1 MPIMQD
7 GLITAAR
14 AHDQA
19 DRKVRDCALD
29 VQSRHLV
36 DWIEDE
42 PVGLGCPDFA
52 DIFVGRE
59 ALEGLCARA
68 GVKLSR
74 QLRPCRRRAGPS
86 GRVRCGWYDELS
98 LQRPFQRLRRLIS
111 GDQIRCSFRSSRR

>member
-68 GVKLSR
+68 GVTKAVAATAAMPTKGRSIR
-74 QLRPCRRRAGPS
+74 SGALRL
-86 GRVRCGWYDELS
+86 V
-98 LQRPFQRLRRLIS
+98 
-111 GDQIRCSFRSSRR
+111 